1 MRLQPLVVVFQKW
14 SPPPPKKNLIQIIW
28 NVVRQHIFESMI
40 QRVSS
45 FQQKKKK
52 NGIHLNFFPILKSL
66 KRQKNMAAFTIEKKA
81 KQTQK
86 DISMQMS
93 TRGSWWLLN
102 ASNYW
107 SPRIET
113 FKTSKWDTHAPEKK
127 RNKSIRDTR
136 ESQKKKTFVM
146 YLEFL
151 DLKNIKI
158 KGRWSTRDCVPFF
171 FEQKKW

>member
-1 MRLQPLVVVFQKW
+1 MIQRVSSFQK
-14 SPPPPKKNLIQIIW
+14 KKRHPLEFLSNFEKF
-28 NVVRQHIFESMI
+28 QHIFESMI

-45 FQQKKKK
+45 FQKK

-102 ASNYW
+102 ASNY
-107 SPRIET
+107 
-113 FKTSKWDTHAPEKK
+113 
-127 RNKSIRDTR
+127 
-136 ESQKKKTFVM
+136 
-146 YLEFL
+146 
-151 DLKNIKI
+151 
-158 KGRWSTRDCVPFF
+158 
-171 FEQKKW
+171 